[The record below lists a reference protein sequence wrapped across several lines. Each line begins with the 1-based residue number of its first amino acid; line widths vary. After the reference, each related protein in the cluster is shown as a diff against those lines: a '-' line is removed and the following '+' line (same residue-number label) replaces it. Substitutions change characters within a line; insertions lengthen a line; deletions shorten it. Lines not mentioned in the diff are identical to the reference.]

1 MWDAIAAQISQA
13 TGQTFVL
20 QDRRSV
26 GGGSINQAYAVTD
39 GRETYFVKV
48 NQANQLAMFEAEAL
62 ALKAIYETH
71 TIGVPRPLLWNIAGN
86 AAFLVTT
93 WIEFG
98 GSRDAQA
105 WARMGEQLAALHRV
119 HSSQGFGWHQN
130 NTIGSTP
137 QMNAWTPDW
146 QTFWAEQRL
155 GYQFR
160 LARRRGGHFPQQ
172 DALIAALPALLEGHN
187 PPPSMVHGDLWSGN
201 AAIARSGDPIILD
214 PAIYFGDR
222 EVDLA
227 MTELFG
233 GFPAAFYEGYQAAYP
248 LEAGYDR
255 RKVLYNLY
263 HVINHFNLFGGSYE
277 GQANRMI
284 DQLLGWADA

>member
-39 GRETYFVKV
+39 GRATYFVKV
-48 NQANQLAMFEAEAL
+48 NQANQLAMFEAEAH

-119 HSSQGFGWHQN
+119 HSSQGFGWHHN

-137 QMNAWTPDW
+137 QLNPWTPDW

-160 LARRRGGHFPQQ
+160 LAKRRGGHFPQQ

-201 AAIARSGDPIILD
+201 AAIARTGDPIILD

-233 GFPAAFYEGYQAAYP
+233 GFPAAFYEGYRAAYP
-248 LEAGYDR
+248 LEPGYER

-284 DQLLGWADA
+284 DQLLRWADA